1 MKIVNGSAAD
11 LDRNL
16 GANQIVQILT
26 GQIARNGQSR
36 SDGSGRESIDR
47 ATIEIAR
54 QAVEIRQYIF
64 LRLGD
69 VHVCLLLCDQ
79 EYYFAC

>member
-1 MKIVNGSAAD
+1 MKVVNGPATG

-36 SDGSGRESIDR
+36 SDGGSRESIDR
-47 ATIEIAR
+47 AAIEIAR
-54 QAVEIRQYIF
+54 QTVEIRQYIF

-69 VHVCLLLCDQ
+69 VHVCLLLWDQ